1 MKWFVTFSNRCTSQN
16 RQKLSG
22 WEKMDTNENEL
33 EEPR

>member
-1 MKWFVTFSNRCTSQN
+1 MKWFVTFSQN

-22 WEKMDTNENEL
+22 WEKSDTNENEL

>member
-1 MKWFVTFSNRCTSQN
+1 MKWFVTFSRLK

-22 WEKMDTNENEL
+22 WKKIDTNENEL